1 MPPLSRAQIDQ
12 LGRRLRDADP
22 SLEDL
27 RLLEQVRNLYQS
39 PLAQVIQVLVDLG
52 LEPGSRPKTTGTI
65 VEKLRRLPSLR
76 LSEMQDLVGA
86 RVVLEMTR
94 GEQDAL
100 VERITARFENSRTVD
115 RRARPSHGYRAV
127 HVIARVE
134 GRPVEIQVRTRL
146 QDLWAQIVERLAD
159 EWGRGIRYGE
169 APAQPDL
176 ELRGMTRQ
184 RFLDSLMEL
193 ANEVEVVEQVRQ
205 RFAERERIVEVVRQ
219 SGQLP
224 RTSEETVALFAR
236 FEERELR
243 LRRLLEELHTAT
255 TPRTLGR

>member
-1 MPPLSRAQIDQ
+1 MRLSRAEIDQ
-12 LGRRLRDADP
+12 LGRRLRDSEP
-22 SLEDL
+22 SVEDL
-27 RLLEQVRNLYQS
+27 RILEQVRTLYQP
-39 PLAQVIQVLVDLG
+39 PLAQVIAALVDLG
-52 LEPGSRPKTTGTI
+52 LEPGSRSKTTGTI

-100 VERITARFENSRTVD
+100 VERITACCSNWRVVD

-127 HVIARVE
+127 HVIVRLE

-169 APAQPDL
+169 APTDPALQ
-176 ELRGMTRQ
+176 LRGMTRQ
-184 RFLDSLMEL
+184 RFVDSLKEL
-193 ANEVEVVEQVRQ
+193 SDQVDAVEQVRE
-205 RFAERERIVEVVRQ
+205 RFAERERIVDAVRR
-219 SGQLP
+219 SGQAP
-224 RTSEETVALFAR
+224 TNREETVALFAR

-243 LRRLLEELHTAT
+243 VRRLLEELHGAT
-255 TPRTLGR
+255 TPRTLWR

>member
-1 MPPLSRAQIDQ
+1 MPPLSRTQIDQ
-12 LGRRLRDADP
+12 LGRRLRDSEP
-22 SLEDL
+22 SVEDL
-27 RLLEQVRNLYQS
+27 RALEQVRALYQR
-39 PLAQVIQVLVDLG
+39 PLAQVIAVLVDLG

-100 VERITARFENSRTVD
+100 VGQITARFSNCRIVD

-127 HVIARVE
+127 HAIVRLQ

-169 APAQPDL
+169 PPAQPAQQ
-176 ELRGMTRQ
+176 LRGMTRQ
-184 RFLDSLMEL
+184 RFVDSLKEL
-193 ANEVEVVEQVRQ
+193 SDQVDAVEQVRD
-205 RFAERERIVEVVRQ
+205 RFTEREKIADAVRR
-219 SGQLP
+219 SGQAP
-224 RTSEETVALFAR
+224 MNREETVALFAR

-243 LRRLLEELHTAT
+243 VRRLLEELHAAT
-255 TPRTLGR
+255 TPRTL